1 MTLMACNDIAEMFP
15 VKLFHFVSY
24 MRLIFRGEKY
34 MEYTACNAHVETNL
48 YRRIWDVFIVWVK
61 TTSINVAWK

>member
-1 MTLMACNDIAEMFP
+1 MTLMACNDIAQMFP

-48 YRRIWDVFIVWVK
+48 YRRI
-61 TTSINVAWK
+61 